1 MSNMVNKT
9 DILAVNPG
17 STTTKVGVF
26 KCESGSEPVKVFE
39 ETITHSPDE
48 LLKYDTMPQQIPYRK
63 EVILKV
69 LEERGYDLNQLRAVV
84 GRGGLLIGLKSG
96 GYEATP
102 EFCKAML
109 SPDNPQHASNL
120 GASLAYDIAE
130 PLGLKSY
137 IYDSPMGC
145 ELSEVAKVS
154 GFAELERY
162 GAAHVLNAR
171 AQGMNYAKSIG
182 KEYKDL
188 NLIVAHMG
196 GGITV
201 SAHKDGKIIE
211 SASYDEGPMSP
222 ERTGGVPLILWT
234 KMCYSGKYTEEEVLK
249 IIAGKGGLYSY
260 LGVTDGRVISQMIE
274 AGNKE
279 AALVFEAMAYQVA
292 QSIAQTSVALRGK
305 VDAIIMTGGLSH
317 SKLLV
322 DMIKEYAP
330 HIGEYVLMP
339 GEDELKALV
348 SGAARILDGIE
359 KENEF

>member
-1 MSNMVNKT
+1 MNNMTAKT

-26 KCESGSEPVKVFE
+26 RCEKGCEPVKVFE
-39 ETITHSPDE
+39 ETITHDPNE

-63 EVILKV
+63 EVILEV
-69 LEERGYDLNQLRAVV
+69 LKNKGYDLNSLRAVV
-84 GRGGLLIGLKSG
+84 GRGGLLMGLKSG

-102 EFCKAML
+102 QFCEAML

-130 PLGLKSY
+130 PLGVKSF

-145 ELSEVAKVS
+145 ELLDVAKVS

-171 AQGMNYAKSIG
+171 AQAINYAKSIG
-182 KEYKDL
+182 KEYKDM

-201 SAHKDGKIIE
+201 SAHKDGKIVE

-222 ERTGGVPLILWT
+222 ERTGGIPLILWT
-234 KMCYSGKYTEEEVLK
+234 KMCCSGKYTEEEALK
-249 IIAGKGGLYSY
+249 IIAGKGGIYSY
-260 LGVTDGRVISQMIE
+260 LGVTDGRIVEKMVNDGDE
-274 AGNKE
+274 K
-279 AALVFEAMAYQVA
+279 AALVYEAMAYQVA
-292 QSIAQTSVALRGK
+292 QSIALTSVALKGK
-305 VDAIIMTGGLSH
+305 VDGIIMTGGLSH
-317 SKLLV
+317 SKMLV
-322 DMIKEYAP
+322 EMIKDYAP
-330 HIGEYVLMP
+330 HIGEYIMMP

-348 SGAARILDGIE
+348 SGAARILDGE
-359 KENEF
+359 EEVNEF